1 MPTLREVKK
10 RIRSVISTR
19 QITKAM
25 EMVAAAKLRKA
36 QMRIMQVRPYSEKL
50 TTILSH
56 LSEAASGELVHP
68 FFEKREVK
76 KRTLV
81 LVTSDRGFCGSFNS
95 NLIRKA
101 NVWLGDQNR
110 DDVEL
115 ILVGKKGY
123 DFFKRRNWNI
133 VETFMDWS
141 GNLDYAKARNLVDK
155 LTKRFLD
162 GETDEI
168 SVIYTQFLSTARYKI
183 CDVPYLPVESLEEE
197 HNEDEEKQKGNL
209 DYIFEPSPEAIFKDI
224 MPKYAL
230 TKMIT
235 ALADSFASEHGT
247 RMMAMGSATK
257 NAGEMIDAL
266 TLQYN
271 KARQAAITKELLEIV
286 SGAEALKG

>member
-1 MPTLREVKK
+1 MPTLRQVKK
-10 RIRSVISTR
+10 RIRSVINTR

-50 TTILSH
+50 STILSH
-56 LSEAASGELVHP
+56 LSEAASGELAHP

-81 LVTSDRGFCGSFNS
+81 LMTSDRGFCGSFNS
-95 NLIRKA
+95 NLIRRA
-101 NVWLGDQNR
+101 NNWLSDKNEM
-110 DDVEL
+110 DVEL
-115 ILVGKKGY
+115 VLVGKKGLEFY
-123 DFFKRRNWNI
+123 KRRPWNI
-133 VETFMDWS
+133 VESFIDWS
-141 GNLDYAKARNLVDK
+141 GKHDYTKARNLVDL
-155 LTKRFLD
+155 LTGHFLD
-162 GETDEI
+162 GVTDEI

-183 CDVPYLPVESLEEE
+183 VEVPYLPVESLEEE
-197 HNEDEEKQKGNL
+197 QKEEEKQKSNF
-209 DYIFEPSPEAIFKDI
+209 DYIFEPSPEAIFTDI

>member
-68 FFEKREVK
+68 FFEKREIK

-81 LVTSDRGFCGSFNS
+81 LVASDRGFCGSFNS

-101 NVWLGDQNR
+101 NKWLADKKKEE
-110 DDVEL
+110 VEL
-115 ILVGKKGY
+115 ILVGKKSL
-123 DFFKRRNWNI
+123 DFYKKRDWNI
-133 VETFMDWS
+133 VETFQDWS
-141 GNLDYAKARNLVDK
+141 GNLDYAKARDLVDM
-155 LTKRFLD
+155 LTRRFLN

-168 SVIYTQFLSTARYKI
+168 NVIYTKYLSTARYQI
-183 CDVPYLPVESLEEE
+183 VDAPYLPVDNLDEEQK
-197 HNEDEEKQKGNL
+197 EDEQQKSNF

-230 TKMIT
+230 TKMMT

-247 RMMAMGSATK
+247 RMMAMGAATK

>member
-1 MPTLREVKK
+1 MATLREVKK

-50 TTILSH
+50 STILSH

-76 KRTLV
+76 KSTLV

-95 NLIRKA
+95 NLIRRA
-101 NVWLGDQNR
+101 NKWLADKNKE
-110 DDVEL
+110 DVEL
-115 ILVGKKGY
+115 VLVGKKGL
-123 DFFKRRNWNI
+123 DFYKRRQWNI
-133 VETFMDWS
+133 VESFIDWS
-141 GNLDYAKARNLVDK
+141 GNLDYTKARNLVDL
-155 LTKRFLD
+155 LTGRFLD

-183 CDVPYLPVESLEEE
+183 VEVPYLPVDNLEEE
-197 HNEDEEKQKGNL
+197 QNEDEKQKSNF
-209 DYIFEPSPEAIFKDI
+209 DYIFEPSPEAIFTDI

>member
-1 MPTLREVKK
+1 MPTLRQVRK
-10 RIRSVISTR
+10 RIRSVRATR

-36 QMRIMQVRPYSEKL
+36 QMRIMQVRPYSGKL
-50 TTILSH
+50 DEILRHLAAAAEGELSH
-56 LSEAASGELVHP
+56 AY
-68 FFEKREVK
+68 FEKRPVH

-81 LVTSDRGFCGSFNS
+81 VVTSDRGFCGSFNA

-101 NVWLGDQNR
+101 TEWLADKA
-110 DDVEL
+110 VENTEIICL
-115 ILVGKKGY
+115 GKKGF
-123 DFFKRRNWNI
+123 DFFKRRKWT
-133 VETFMDWS
+133 VAAKYLDWS
-141 GNLDYAKARNLVDK
+141 GNLDMDKARAVVAY
-155 LTKRFLD
+155 LTGRFLS

-168 SVIYTQFLSTARYKI
+168 TLIYTQFLSMARYRI
-183 CDVPYLPVESLEEE
+183 VQVPYLPVEKIETEG
-197 HNEDEEKQKGNL
+197 HTGHL
-209 DYIFEPSPEAIFKDI
+209 DYIFEPDPQRIFAGL

-235 ALADSFASEHGT
+235 TLADSFAAEHGT
-247 RMMAMGSATK
+247 RMIAMGGATK
-257 NAGEMIDAL
+257 NAGEMIDKL

>member
-68 FFEKREVK
+68 FFEKREIK

-101 NVWLGDQNR
+101 NKWLEDKKKEE
-110 DDVEL
+110 VEL
-115 ILVGKKGY
+115 VLVGKKSL
-123 DFFKRRNWNI
+123 DFYKKRDWNI
-133 VETFMDWS
+133 VETFQDWS
-141 GNLDYAKARNLVDK
+141 GNLDYAKARDLVDM
-155 LTKRFLD
+155 LTRRFLN

-168 SVIYTQFLSTARYKI
+168 NVIYTKYLSTARYQI
-183 CDVPYLPVESLEEE
+183 VDAPYLPVDNLDEEQK
-197 HNEDEEKQKGNL
+197 EDEQQKSNF

-230 TKMIT
+230 TKMMT

-247 RMMAMGSATK
+247 RMMAMGAATK

>member
-1 MPTLREVKK
+1 MPTLRQVKK
-10 RIRSVISTR
+10 RIRSVINTR

-50 TTILSH
+50 STILSH
-56 LSEAASGELVHP
+56 LSEAATNGLAHP

-95 NLIRKA
+95 NLIRRA
-101 NVWLGDQNR
+101 NNWLADKKEENI
-110 DDVEL
+110 EL
-115 ILVGKKGY
+115 VLVGKKGL
-123 DFFKRRNWNI
+123 DFYKRRPWHI
-133 VETFMDWS
+133 AESFLDWS
-141 GNLDYAKARNLVDK
+141 GNLDYAKARSLVDL
-155 LTKRFLD
+155 LTGRFLD

-168 SVIYTQFLSTARYKI
+168 SVIYTQFLSTARYQI
-183 CDVPYLPVESLEEE
+183 VDVPYLPVESLDGGQKEEE
-197 HNEDEEKQKGNL
+197 KKSHF
-209 DYIFEPSPEAIFKDI
+209 DYIFEPSPEAILKDI

>member
-1 MPTLREVKK
+1 MPTLREVQK
-10 RIRSVISTR
+10 RIQSVINTR

-50 TTILSH
+50 STILSH
-56 LSEAASGELVHP
+56 LSEAASGGLVHP
-68 FFEKREVK
+68 FFEKRDVK

-95 NLIRKA
+95 NLIRRA
-101 NVWLGDQNR
+101 NKWLEDKNQE
-110 DDVEL
+110 DVEL
-115 ILVGKKGY
+115 VLVGKKAN
-123 DFFKRRNWNI
+123 DFFKSRDWNI
-133 VETFMDWS
+133 VDTFMDWS
-141 GNLDYAKARNLVDK
+141 GNLDYTKARNLVDM

-168 SVIYTQFLSTARYKI
+168 NVIYTQFLSTARYKI
-183 CDVPYLPVESLEEE
+183 VDAPYLPVDNLDEE
-197 HNEDEEKQKGNL
+197 HGEDEQQKSNF
-209 DYIFEPSPEAIFKDI
+209 DYIFEPSPEAIFTDI

-286 SGAEALKG
+286 SGAEALNG